1 MTRNQFLVIALAAST
16 MVGCN
21 RDQGKTADN
30 AVKPDTAAVGTAGA
44 ADTNKAGLGDKDFVQ
59 DVAKAG
65 TAEVDLGRVA
75 AEKAIDS
82 QVKKFGQMMV
92 DDHTPAADKLKAI
105 AADASIEW
113 PAELDGKFKDKSDDL
128 AKKSGI
134 DFDHDYMAFMVDAH
148 QDLVDKLES
157 RIDKSTLAQWKTDM
171 KDRPAGQTVEEKG
184 KTVVIVPEKS
194 DNPITMRINEWAA
207 TVYPTAY
214 AHLEAAKT
222 LDNTIKKR
230 HTNP

>member
-1 MTRNQFLVIALAAST
+1 MTRNQFLIIALACSLA
-16 MVGCN
+16 GACN
-21 RDQGKTADN
+21 RDNGKTADK
-30 AVKPDTAAVGTAGA
+30 AVNPDTAAVGTAGT
-44 ADTNKAGLGDKDFVQ
+44 ADKNKPGIGDKDFVQ

-65 TAEVDLGRVA
+65 AAEIDLGRMA
-75 AEKAIDS
+75 ADKAIDG

-92 DDHTPAADKLKAI
+92 DDHTPAADKLKTI
-105 AADASIEW
+105 ATDAAIEW

-128 AKKSGI
+128 AKKQGI

-157 RIDKSTLAQWKTDM
+157 RIDKDTLSKWKTDM
-171 KDRPAGQTVEEKG
+171 KDHPAGTTVQEKG
-184 KTVVIVPEKS
+184 KTVEIVPEKS

-207 TVYPTAY
+207 AVYPTAY
-214 AHLEAAKT
+214 AHLEAEKT
-222 LDNTIKKR
+222 LDNAIKKR

>member
-1 MTRNQFLVIALAAST
+1 MTRNQFLVVALAASV

-21 RDQGKTADN
+21 RDHTTASN
-30 AVKPDTAAVGTAGA
+30 TASPATGAVGTAG
-44 ADTNKAGLGDKDFVQ
+44 TPNKPGIGDKDFVQ

-65 TAEVDLGRVA
+65 TAEVDLGRMA
-75 AEKAIDS
+75 SEKAVDA

-105 AADASIEW
+105 ANDAAIEW
-113 PAELDGKFKDKSDDL
+113 PAELDGKFKDKNEDL
-128 AKKSGI
+128 AKKQGI
-134 DFDHDYMAFMVDAH
+134 DFDHDYMAYMVDAH

-157 RIDKSTLAQWKTDM
+157 RIDKTNLDKYKSDM
-171 KDRPAGQTVEEKG
+171 KDRPAGETVNEKG
-184 KTVVIVPEKS
+184 KTVEIVPEKS

-207 TVYPTAY
+207 SVYPTAY
-214 AHLEAAKT
+214 SHLQQAKT
-222 LDNTIKKR
+222 LDNAIKKR

>member
-1 MTRNQFLVIALAAST
+1 MKRNQFLVIALACSLA
-16 MVGCN
+16 GACN
-21 RDQGKTADN
+21 RDHANQAAN
-30 AVKPDTAAVGTAGA
+30 APNPDTGAVGTAGT
-44 ADTNKAGLGDKDFVQ
+44 ADKNKPGLGDKDFVQ
-59 DVAKAG
+59 DTAKAG
-65 TAEVDLGRVA
+65 TAEIELGRMA
-75 AEKAIDS
+75 AEKAIDG

-92 DDHTPAADKLKAI
+92 DDHSPAADKLKAI
-105 AADASIEW
+105 ATDTGIEW

-128 AKKSGI
+128 AKKQGI

-157 RIDKSTLAQWKTDM
+157 RIDKDTLSKWKTDM
-171 KDRPAGQTVEEKG
+171 KDHPAGKTVEEKG

-194 DNPITMRINEWAA
+194 DNAVTMRINEWAA
-207 TVYPTAY
+207 AVYPTAY

-222 LDNTIKKR
+222 LDNAIKKR